1 MTLTNDDL
9 IAMLSNHCDKLTVL
23 EGQLF
28 EKSQSTGELD
38 YYTAWLTAQNQLR
51 LSAIELDKRQ
61 QKASS

>member
-28 EKSQSTGELD
+28 EKSNRPVNSIIARRGLPRRT
-38 YYTAWLTAQNQLR
+38 NCV
-51 LSAIELDKRQ
+51 
-61 QKASS
+61 